1 MSHGGEQTLVALM
14 DIVGILNHRWQQ
26 LQSKRLTVL
35 FSRCKEER
43 VLCNKPIS
51 SLYEMCV

>member
-1 MSHGGEQTLVALM
+1 MALM
-14 DIVGILNHRWQQ
+14 DIVGILNHQWQR

-35 FSRCKEER
+35 FSRCKEEH
-43 VLCNKPIS
+43 VLCNTPIS